1 MTSLSHLTV
10 NELAD
15 GICLRAGRIAA
26 AEAELLTW
34 IGEFDERDGWGGQ
47 GILSCA
53 HWLSWKT
60 GLSPGAARE
69 RVRVAGALR
78 ELPVVAEAFG
88 QGLMSWSQ
96 VRALTRVARP
106 DDGIDWVM
114 IARSSSGAQI
124 EKIVR
129 GMRRAKSLEEAR
141 EDCER
146 AAWLVRTRKS
156 YDADGNLVMTIY
168 AKAEVAPVVAAAFD
182 AKRAELE
189 REREAEAER
198 DVPAGTPKAP
208 DAAEEREQDVP
219 AGTPETSDAARER
232 EQDVPAGPSRHCCE
246 RHRQRARWQSGG
258 DVPAGTPAGD
268 EPDVLRITDGDALL
282 AMAQDVL
289 CKETPTADT
298 ARRNR
303 FRMTAN
309 VDPLSGWGRL
319 RDGELLPPT
328 SLQTIMKTLPG
339 RDGTV
344 RLRPVTAADLQ
355 RFDLGRSQRDVSTS
369 LRELVGTI
377 DGERCRFPGCTR
389 HKKLHAHHVV
399 YWSEGGAT
407 DFDNVV
413 LLCSRHHTL
422 VHSQGFQL
430 VLHPDRRLDVTTAD
444 GVAVLH
450 LPTLPWGDPAPL
462 DPTGRINARTITPP
476 YFEPGMDLGYVV
488 SVLLAQAS

>member
-1 MTSLSHLTV
+1 MTSLSQLSV
-10 NELAD
+10 DELAD

-26 AEAELLTW
+26 AEADLLTW
-34 IGEFDERDGWGGQ
+34 IGEFDERDGWAGHGL
-47 GILSCA
+47 LSCA
-53 HWLSWKT
+53 HWLSWKL

-69 RVRVAGALR
+69 RVRVAGTLR
-78 ELPVVAEAFG
+78 ELPAVAEAFG

-129 GMRRAKSLEEAR
+129 GMRRAQSLEEAK
-141 EDCER
+141 EDCEH
-146 AAWLVRTRKS
+146 AAWLVRTRKT

-168 AKAEVAPVVAAAFD
+168 AKAEIAPVVMAAFD
-182 AKRAELE
+182 AKRDEIE
-189 REREAEAER
+189 REREAAAEH
-198 DVPAGTPKAP
+198 DVPAGTS
-208 DAAEEREQDVP
+208 
-219 AGTPETSDAARER
+219 G
-232 EQDVPAGPSRHCCE
+232 HCCE
-246 RHRQRARWQSGG
+246 LHRRRARWQSGG

-268 EPDVLRITDGDALL
+268 ETHVPRISDGDALL

-328 SLQTIMKTLPG
+328 SLQSVMKTLAG
-339 RDGTV
+339 KGGTV
-344 RLRPVTAADLQ
+344 RLRPVTAADLR
-355 RFDLGRSQRDVSTS
+355 RFDLGRSQRDVSTN

-389 HKKLHAHHVV
+389 HQKLHAHHVV
-399 YWSEGGAT
+399 YWSQGGGT

-422 VHSQGFQL
+422 VHNQGFRL
-430 VLHPDRRLDVTTAD
+430 VLHPDRRLDVMTAH
-444 GVAVLH
+444 GAQILH
-450 LPTLPWGDPAPL
+450 LPTPPWGDPAAL
-462 DPTGRINARTITPP
+462 DPAGRIDVRTITPP

-488 SVLLAQAS
+488 NVLLTQAS

>member
-1 MTSLSHLTV
+1 MCSSPRHK
-10 NELAD
+10 
-15 GICLRAGRIAA
+15 RA
-26 AEAELLTW
+26 
-34 IGEFDERDGWGGQ
+34 
-47 GILSCA
+47 
-53 HWLSWKT
+53 
-60 GLSPGAARE
+60 GAARE
-69 RVRVAGALR
+69 RVRAAGTLR
-78 ELPVVAEAFG
+78 ELPVVAQAFG

-96 VRALTRVARP
+96 VRAITRVARA

-129 GMRRAKSLEEAR
+129 GMRRAKSLQEAQ

-146 AAWLVRTRKS
+146 AAWLVRTRKT

-189 REREAEAER
+189 WERAAEAE
-198 DVPAGTPKAP
+198 D
-208 DAAEEREQDVP
+208 EQDVP
-219 AGTPETSDAARER
+219 AETP
-232 EQDVPAGPSRHCCE
+232 QHCCE
-246 RHRQRARWQSGG
+246 RHRLRARWQSGK
-258 DVPAGTPAGD
+258 DVPAGTSTRDDSAVPR
-268 EPDVLRITDGDALL
+268 VTDGDALL
-282 AMAQDVL
+282 AMAQEVL
-289 CKETPTADT
+289 CTDKPTADT
-298 ARRNR
+298 TRRNR

-339 RDGTV
+339 RGGTL
-344 RLRPVTAADLQ
+344 RLRPVTAADLRQ
-355 RFDLGRSQRDVSTS
+355 FDLGRSQRDVSTN

-407 DFDNVV
+407 DFDNLV
-413 LLCSRHHTL
+413 LLCSRHHTI

-430 VLHPDRRLDVTTAD
+430 VLHPERRLDVMTAD
-444 GVAVLH
+444 GVQLLH
-450 LPTLPWGDPAPL
+450 LPPRPWGDPAAL